1 MFRAILFTQWQWT
14 RLTVLIGAVVGFAIP
29 VLSVGDVSAAAVDQ
43 ARVGELLNVQRAWG
57 LGYPVLA
64 TALGLVVAL
73 SAWGA
78 DHRGRHV
85 YALSLPLPRWQYALL
100 RLGAGLLLLAVPVVA
115 VWLGGLV
122 ASAAVIIPPGLTAYP
137 ASLTARFAMAMLVAY
152 SLFFAISAGTERT
165 AMYVLGVIGGL
176 ILAQVLFSTFSELV
190 FMDDVGNFMGRAGP
204 VGIYLDRW
212 MLIDV

>member
-14 RLTVLIGAVVGFAIP
+14 RLTVLIGAVAGFAIP

-100 RLGAGLLLLAVPVVA
+100 RLGTGLLLLAVPALA

-122 ASAAVIIPPGLTAYP
+122 ASAAVIIPPGL
-137 ASLTARFAMAMLVAY
+137 
-152 SLFFAISAGTERT
+152 
-165 AMYVLGVIGGL
+165 
-176 ILAQVLFSTFSELV
+176 
-190 FMDDVGNFMGRAGP
+190 
-204 VGIYLDRW
+204 
-212 MLIDV
+212 